1 MPWNLL
7 KASLST
13 AHNPI
18 KPPKL
23 PQSSIGVLNTSTDFR
38 WRIGNRGV
46 AILAPQLT
54 HNSVALSSPSFL
66 LFSSEFPLVKWP
78 KGRSEH

>member
-7 KASLST
+7 KESLST
-13 AHNPI
+13 EHNPI

-38 WRIGNRGV
+38 WLIGNRGV
-46 AILAPQLT
+46 AIPVPQLT
-54 HNSVALSSPSFL
+54 HNSVALNPSFL
-66 LFSSEFPLVKWP
+66 PFSSEFPLVKWP